1 MEVKAR
7 VTIGMLSAM
16 VYSWPD
22 HPEFEKWFKK
32 AKNLF
37 RFLPIKSVRCI
48 IGATLSMYYNMKGNL
63 HQLRLINDVM
73 HTILKTEDISP
84 LFKLFAFLNIGYQ
97 HMLSAD
103 YDALDAVSNQAIALG
118 NKSGVTVLNRVL
130 QLHIS
135 YGCLVKGDA
144 KSVCAILEELQHS
157 SLSQTDVFYG
167 YLLFFRA
174 RTDILVGDYISA
186 YNNAKAS
193 LEVRYAGFLFPE
205 AFGKAVMGLSLAL
218 QGELD
223 AGLKQVIAARESTA
237 FFDSPLFDFSIYAY
251 VSWIYLLKGDE
262 QHANEYL
269 TKSFSSAANVQIYS
283 TPLWYGPL
291 MQDLSLRA
299 LEQNIEPTFT
309 RELIRRNKLV
319 PPDSHPFVAGWPWPL
334 KIYTLGR
341 FSILLNE
348 QPIDTESRPFD
359 LLKILL
365 AYGGR
370 DVHEEK
376 IMDALWP
383 DAEGD
388 QAQASFKTTLHRL
401 RRVLGDLDVLALKN
415 HQLRLNEDCVWV
427 DTWAMSR
434 LFEPAQESINIKDT
448 AQSAELADK
457 LMQYYHGHFLASEPA
472 SWAIHQREGLR
483 LRFIRHTIALAQ
495 SIEYED
501 SQTAIQCYQRLLEID
516 SLIEEAYQGLIR
528 CYQAQGRQAQARAS
542 YEKYVTILASTSGS
556 SPSATTTDLI
566 KS

>member
-1 MEVKAR
+1 
-7 VTIGMLSAM
+7 
-16 VYSWPD
+16 
-22 HPEFEKWFKK
+22 
-32 AKNLF
+32 
-37 RFLPIKSVRCI
+37 
-48 IGATLSMYYNMKGNL
+48 
-63 HQLRLINDVM
+63 
-73 HTILKTEDISP
+73 
-84 LFKLFAFLNIGYQ
+84 
-97 HMLSAD
+97 
-103 YDALDAVSNQAIALG
+103 
-118 NKSGVTVLNRVL
+118 
-130 QLHIS
+130 
-135 YGCLVKGDA
+135 
-144 KSVCAILEELQHS
+144 
-157 SLSQTDVFYG
+157 
-167 YLLFFRA
+167 
-174 RTDILVGDYISA
+174 
-186 YNNAKAS
+186 
-193 LEVRYAGFLFPE
+193 
-205 AFGKAVMGLSLAL
+205 MGLSLAL
-218 QGELD
+218 QGDLD

-251 VSWIYLLKGDE
+251 VAWIYLLKGDE

-283 TPLWYGPL
+283 NPLWYGPL

-299 LEQNIEPTFT
+299 LEKNVEPTFT
-309 RELIRRNKLV
+309 RELIRRNQLV
-319 PPDSHPFVAGWPWPL
+319 PPDSHPFVEDWPWPL

-348 QPIDTESRPFD
+348 QSIDTESRPFD

-401 RRVLGDLDVLALKN
+401 RKVLGDLDVLALKN
-415 HQLRLNEDCVWV
+415 HQLSLNEDCVWV

-434 LFEPAQESINIKDT
+434 LFEPAQQSINTKDT
-448 AQSAELADK
+448 AKSAELADK
-457 LMQYYHGHFLASEPA
+457 LMQHYHGHFLASDPA

-483 LRFIRHTIALAQ
+483 LRFIRHIIALAQ

-501 SQTAIQCYQRLLEID
+501 SQTAIQCYQRLLETD

-528 CYQAQGRQAQARAS
+528 CYQAQGRQAEALAS

-556 SPSATTTDLI
+556 SPSSATTDLI
-566 KS
+566 QS